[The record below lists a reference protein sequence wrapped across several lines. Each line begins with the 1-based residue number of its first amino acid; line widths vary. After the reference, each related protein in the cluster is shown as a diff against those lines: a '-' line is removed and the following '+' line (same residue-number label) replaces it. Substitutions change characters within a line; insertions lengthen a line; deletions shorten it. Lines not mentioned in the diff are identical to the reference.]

1 MNLSDPIADFLTRIR
16 NACSAQ
22 HRTVDIP
29 HSKMKESIA
38 KILKAEGY
46 VVDTV
51 VQGEIPKKIIRIH
64 LKYDTDKVSIIRG
77 LQRISKPGLR
87 QYVSGK
93 KVPRVLG
100 GLGIAVIS
108 TPQGV
113 MTDRQARHEGV
124 GGEYLCEVW

>member
-16 NACSAQ
+16 NACSAG

-29 HSKMKESIA
+29 HSKMKENIA
-38 KILKAEGY
+38 KILKEEGY

-51 VQGEIPKKIIRIH
+51 VQGEIPKKHIRIH
-64 LKYDTDKVSIIRG
+64 LKYDADKVSIIRG

-100 GLGIAVIS
+100 GLGIAVLS
-108 TPQGV
+108 TPKGI
-113 MTDRQARHEGV
+113 MTDRQARHERV